1 MFIVAKAK
9 LALDIKKNV
18 KNIASNSMHRSVM
31 HQLCADTFQVQK
43 GHRNDKFQIHFK
55 YQIKNLPM
63 ISFLLVACGSSV

>member
-9 LALDIKKNV
+9 LDIKNV
-18 KNIASNSMHRSVM
+18 ENIASNSMHRSVM
-31 HQLCADTFQVQK
+31 HQLCADTFQVQQ

>member
-9 LALDIKKNV
+9 LALDIKKRQKYSV
-18 KNIASNSMHRSVM
+18 KQHAPVCHAS
-31 HQLCADTFQVQK
+31 AFQVQK